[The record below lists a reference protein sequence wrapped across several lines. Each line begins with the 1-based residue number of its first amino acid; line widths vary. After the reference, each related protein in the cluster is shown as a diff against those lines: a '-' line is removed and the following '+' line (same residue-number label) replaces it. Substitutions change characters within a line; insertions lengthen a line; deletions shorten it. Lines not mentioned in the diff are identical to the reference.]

1 MSLCESINQDALRVL
16 AFSAGKGA
24 PKQITEELEKLLPK
38 GSKLIVAGNKRT
50 EFVMSGLI
58 RMKKRRGKIVEW
70 QKHNE
75 YSSSNVDLIE
85 NNDLN
90 ESITIGIDHIQRRA
104 YSFSWRH
111 HGLNSVSDT
120 MHYYHIV
127 SNMLSEFLNRE
138 KINLVLFFN
147 YPHLFYDTI
156 IYQVAKSKG
165 IETILITHSL
175 FDNKYFSLKD
185 IQHQGEFPFRPEYCI
200 DETKYFE
207 INPNET
213 PIWEYMKSVKQER
226 DELGSLCWRGVL
238 QFLINLSAA
247 ETSKLFNFKFMK
259 LSLSRMRRISS
270 RLPKWRYPFLRYFHS
285 SHLDYFETLL
295 RFEDNE
301 INLNC
306 EYVYFPLQLQPEM
319 TTSTLGG
326 FYSDQLLAIE
336 QLAKLVPNDCLI
348 YVKENPKQTGRMRS
362 PIFFKRLL
370 CISNVRFLPSY
381 ANTYELIDQ
390 SQFVSTIT
398 GTVGWE
404 AVCRGKNVLVFGLCW
419 YRSMSG
425 VFEYNEDVNYEK
437 IRDHKIDHA
446 KLENEI
452 NQLLDR
458 AHSGNITESTANSS
472 TGVHSSN
479 EEVSSIAHSILCL
492 VKNESSCTFTS
503 IK

>member
-1 MSLCESINQDALRVL
+1 MSFCESINHDALRVL
-16 AFSAGKGA
+16 VFSAGKGN
-24 PKQITEELEKLLPK
+24 PKRITEELEELLPK

-58 RMKKRRGKIVEW
+58 RMKKRRGKIAEL

-75 YSSSNVDLIE
+75 YSSCNVDLIE
-85 NNDLN
+85 NDEFN
-90 ESITIGIDHIQRRA
+90 ESIMMGIDHIQRRA

-111 HGLNSVSDT
+111 HSLNSVSDT

-138 KINLVLFFN
+138 KINLVLFLN

-165 IETILITHSL
+165 IETILFTHSL

-185 IQHQGEFPFRPEYCI
+185 IQHQGEFPFRSDCCI
-200 DETKYFE
+200 DQTKYFE

-226 DELGSLCWRGVL
+226 DEFGSLCWRGVL
-238 QFLINLSAA
+238 QFMINMSAA
-247 ETSKLFNFKFMK
+247 EFSKLFDLKFIR

-270 RLPKWRYPFLRYFHS
+270 RMPKWRYPFLKYFHS

-295 RFEDNE
+295 QFEEDKV
-301 INLNC
+301 NLNC
-306 EYVYFPLQLQPEM
+306 DYVYFPLQLQPEM

-348 YVKENPKQTGRMRS
+348 YVKENPKQTGRMRN
-362 PIFFKRLL
+362 PIFFKRLFRV
-370 CISNVRFLPSY
+370 SNVRFLPSY
-381 ANTYELIDQ
+381 ANTYKLIDH

-404 AVCRGKNVLVFGLCW
+404 AICRGKNALIFGLCW

-425 VFEYNEDVNYEK
+425 VFEYNEELNYEEV
-437 IRDHKIDHA
+437 RDHRIDQA
-446 KLENEI
+446 ILEKEI

-458 AHSGNITESTANSS
+458 AHRGNITESTANISH
-472 TGVHSSN
+472 GKYSSN
-479 EEVSSIAHSILCL
+479 AEVSSIAHSILSL
-492 VKNESSCTFTS
+492 IKSESSCTFVPL
-503 IK
+503 K